1 MSRRLTKR
9 PKSLTGYLILFDFL
23 TGRFASGKKGVKR
36 FFAEVPNI
44 EQQNFEIQIV
54 C

>member
-1 MSRRLTKR
+1 
-9 PKSLTGYLILFDFL
+9 
-23 TGRFASGKKGVKR
+23 VKR

-54 C
+54 CWLENVE